1 MAIRDEE
8 SFVENPPRSAEAL
21 EQALPEVTKRLKACV
36 ADGLVVF
43 ARGLFT
49 AADQNQAAATV
60 ADQAINDFVDLC
72 YDLLTCRGRSALRV
86 ARSQFEHLVNF
97 MDVLSDP
104 DAQRRYE
111 AHHAVAAQVEAA
123 AEVGLDH
130 LTGKELRSAR
140 HLLRKLG
147 RDSKSD
153 YDAATAQYGSSF
165 RANWASG
172 SLRDRAT
179 KYGLDGEYEFY
190 RLASMVLH
198 GSAGGAK
205 GTLSTAYPLPVHRT
219 GPSLQ
224 LCPPAYLK
232 GLTYFGKLVEH
243 TTVRLPSVPGAASLT
258 ALDRSL
264 EVWPEY
270 KRLITD
276 WDNRLWPKDLP
287 LGQYAILAVSR
298 GNRRRWYV
306 HDTALGLVIRA
317 EPPPP
322 GSLSQAQ
329 EQSIDKLI
337 AGLPPG
343 DERTDDWISTA
354 DIHLRLIPAAGA
366 RWTPD
371 TAILPP
377 KEERN
382 RRRFKQPRIVNL

>member
-1 MAIRDEE
+1 MGWWSSPEGSSRRQTRTKQQRRWPAKQLSQGQSNGMMQISRLRSSGARELT
-8 SFVENPPRSAEAL
+8 PLGRPRS
-21 EQALPEVTKRLKACV
+21 
-36 ADGLVVF
+36 
-43 ARGLFT
+43 
-49 AADQNQAAATV
+49 
-60 ADQAINDFVDLC
+60 NDFVDLC
-72 YDLLTCRGRSALRV
+72 YDLITCRGRSALRV

-97 MDVLSDP
+97 MDMLSDP

-140 HLLRKLG
+140 HLLKKLA

-153 YDAATAQYGSSF
+153 YDAAITQYGSGF

-172 SLRDRAT
+172 NLRDRAT
-179 KYGLDGEYEFY
+179 RYGLDREYEFY

-205 GTLSTAYPLPVHRT
+205 GTLSTAYPLPVQRT

-232 GLTYFGKLVEH
+232 GLTYFRKLVEH
-243 TTVRLPSVPGAASLT
+243 TTVELPSVPGAALRT

-264 EVWPEY
+264 DVWPEY
-270 KRLITD
+270 RRLITN
-276 WDNRLWPKDLP
+276 WDSRLWPKDLP
-287 LGQYAILAVSR
+287 LGHYAILAVSR

-306 HDTALGLVIRA
+306 HDTALELVIRA

-329 EQSIDKLI
+329 EQSIDELI
-337 AGLPPG
+337 ARLPPG
-343 DERTDDWISTA
+343 DKRTDDWITIASL
-354 DIHLRLIPAAGA
+354 DLQLIPAAGA

-377 KEERN
+377 KEDRN
-382 RRRFKQPRIVNL
+382 RRRLKEPRIVHL